1 MPQFNIN
8 ELNIKF
14 SQGKSAIVNELE
26 MGKDYEITVRGS
38 CVQIID
44 NDNQNNTIDR
54 CYVIK
59 PEIVVIKE

>member
-14 SQGKSAIVNELE
+14 SQGKSNIINELE

-38 CVQIID
+38 VVKSED
-44 NDNQNNTIDR
+44 SDNQDGSIDR
-54 CYVIK
+54 CFVIK